1 MERKERKVLVEN
13 LANALN
19 SFVNTLNETVAKIQ
33 DSASQKVNT
42 IKALKV
48 ELDED
53 YEMLEDIACLA
64 QNGAEDLEETVKGID
79 EVNEV
84 LETAID
90 QLEDFPT
97 LIVTDEEEEDEDS
110 GEEVEELAE

>member
-1 MERKERKVLVEN
+1 MENQERKVLVEN

-19 SFVNTLNETVAKIQ
+19 SFVNTLNETVVKIQ
-33 DSASQKVNT
+33 NSASQKVNT
-42 IKALKV
+42 IKALKI

-64 QNGAEDLEETVKGID
+64 QNGAEELEETVKGID

-97 LIVTDEEEEDEDS
+97 LIVTDEEEDD
-110 GEEVEELAE
+110 GEEIEEIAE

>member
-1 MERKERKVLVEN
+1 MENQEKKVLVEN

-19 SFVNTLNETVAKIQ
+19 SFVNTLNETVVKIQ

-42 IKALKV
+42 IKALKI

-64 QNGAEDLEETVKGID
+64 QNGAEELEETVKGID

-84 LETAID
+84 LETALD
-90 QLEDFPT
+90 QLEDSPS
-97 LIVTDEEEEDEDS
+97 LIVTEEEEDED
-110 GEEVEELAE
+110 GEDELAE